1 MQADSGSESPGTTAS
16 APSEALD
23 LVSLPPIRPRGRRAL
38 TPDRIFR
45 TVLWGLALT
54 GVLLLVW
61 SFSGLIFYLLI
72 GMFVAYMTRP
82 LVDRIRHLG
91 IHRTV
96 AILVSFLIVFSSISV
111 LLTSLV
117 PIVANQLGEM
127 TQQITAD
134 TVAEWA
140 TAIEVS
146 IRRFLPIVPEGTV
159 HAGFARISK
168 QLFAEAGLATVITYM
183 VDLFTNLLFG
193 VLIVPIVAFFLLKD
207 AMLLRRRLMQYV
219 PNRFFEIVLGLVEK
233 IQSRIGR
240 YVSGLLIQIVA
251 VTLTALTALLFTD
264 LEYPL
269 VLAIFTG
276 VANTIPYFG
285 PIAGF
290 TAGTLMALGQTGD
303 FSIVPGLLI
312 AMSITQFIDN
322 SFFQPFIFSRAV
334 RTHPLVILFVV
345 LIGAQ
350 LNGIVGMLLALPIT
364 TAALVTFEQVMWSV
378 KNYRLLRAS

>member
-23 LVSLPPIRPRGRRAL
+23 LVSLPPIRPRGRR

-168 QLFAEAGLATVITYM
+168 QLFAETGLAMVITYM

-378 KNYRLLRAS
+378 KNYRLLRAN

>member
-1 MQADSGSESPGTTAS
+1 MQADSGSENLGTTAP
-16 APSEALD
+16 APSEAPD
-23 LVSLPPIRPRGRRAL
+23 LVSLPPIRARSKNTL
-38 TPDRIFR
+38 TPDRLLR
-45 TVLWGLALT
+45 GLLWAVAAGS
-54 GVLLLVW
+54 VLLLLW
-61 SFSGLIFYLLI
+61 SFSGIIFYLLI
-72 GMFVAYMTRP
+72 GMLVAYMTRP
-82 LVDRIRHLG
+82 LVDRIQHLG

-96 AILVSFLIVFSSISV
+96 AILVTFLIVFSGISV

-117 PIVANQLGEM
+117 PVVASQVGEL

-146 IRRFLPIVPEGTV
+146 IRRFLPLVPEGTV

-168 QLFAEAGLATVITYM
+168 QLFAEAGVATVITYM

-207 AMLLRRRLMQYV
+207 ALLLRRRLMQYV
-219 PNRFFEIVLGLVEK
+219 PNRFFEIVLGLIEK

-251 VTLTALTALLFTD
+251 VTLTASITLLFTD

-269 VLAIFTG
+269 VLALFTG

-303 FSIVPGLLI
+303 FSIVPGLLV

-364 TAALVTFEQVMWSV
+364 TAVLVTFEQVIWSV
-378 KNYRLLRAS
+378 QNYRLLRTN

>member
-1 MQADSGSESPGTTAS
+1 MLADNGPDPQESFPTPDGS
-16 APSEALD
+16 SER
-23 LVSLPPIRPRGRRAL
+23 VSLPLRWRNRATI

-45 TVLWGLALT
+45 TVLWSFALAS
-54 GVLLLVW
+54 VVLLVW
-61 SFSGLIFYLLI
+61 TFSGIIFYLLI
-72 GMFVAYMTRP
+72 GMLVAFMTSP
-82 LVDRIRHLG
+82 LVDRIQHVG
-91 IHRTV
+91 IHRTF
-96 AILVSFLIVFSSISV
+96 AILLSFLLVFSGLSL
-111 LLTSLV
+111 LLTWLV
-117 PIVANQLGEM
+117 PLMGSQLGEL
-127 TQQITAD
+127 TQRITAD

-159 HAGFARISK
+159 HAGFARVAQ

-183 VDLFTNLLFG
+183 VDLFTNLLFA

-207 AMLLRRRLMQYV
+207 ALLLRRRLMHYV
-219 PNRFFEIVLGLVEK
+219 PNRFFEIGLGLIEK
-233 IQSRIGR
+233 VQSRIGR
-240 YVSGLLIQIVA
+240 YISGLLIQIV
-251 VTLTALTALLFTD
+251 VVSITASIALVFTD

-269 VLAIFTG
+269 VLGIFTG

-290 TAGTLMALGQTGD
+290 AAGTLMALGQTGD
-303 FSIVPGLLI
+303 FSLVPGLII

-322 SFFQPFIFSRAV
+322 SFYQPFIFSRAV

-364 TAALVTFEQVMWSV
+364 TALLVTFEQVIWSI
-378 KNYRLLRAS
+378 KNYRLLSTG